1 MPIIYKLWPHTSY
14 SRISQIIEDS
24 IYDSEKVRDGVE
36 YREKKI
42 KFQKKQQKSRG
53 LTSPLIKFNSCS
65 VSSKNG
71 SALHKRE
78 EHYKKDYRL

>member
-1 MPIIYKLWPHTSY
+1 M
-14 SRISQIIEDS
+14 
-24 IYDSEKVRDGVE
+24 E
-36 YREKKI
+36 YREKEK

-53 LTSPLIKFNSCS
+53 LTSPLIKFNSRS

-78 EHYKKDYRL
+78 EHYKKDY